1 MPVDYLSLTESI
13 HEMGLQS
20 IQHSASL
27 SEKLARCQR
36 LLTQNAADV
45 RGLQQKV
52 EEAVAQDSGTRCAK
66 PGNEALDTH
75 KAAPNNEKLCIL
87 LAADG
92 SQLTPNPHEPLLFGL
107 VNVGIFRM
115 PLNAGGMPQEII
127 ESRLIYGDELYSN
140 GSLIS
145 EEFIALQRDVRERE
159 VMAEMVAAER
169 LLGEAVPILTLTDG
183 PLELYHEPRQDEHF
197 KSMFARYQAALDEL
211 SLQGAITAGYV
222 DRPRADLVV
231 RLMELLVPRDA
242 LSGRDERPFAGVTD
256 LNLFED
262 RLAPG
267 ERSAIFELQS
277 SSSSSYTGR
286 KALHFF
292 YLNVG
297 RQQKPALAR
306 VEVPAWVAED
316 PPALDML
323 QHVLV
328 EQAHALGSRP
338 YPYPLLR
345 AHEVAVVRMEDRDQ
359 LTWRIEQELL
369 RQGFDPFE
377 KSNKQFGKES
387 EPRMRI

>member
-1 MPVDYLSLTESI
+1 MPVDYLSLTDSI

-20 IQHSASL
+20 IQRDASL
-27 SEKLARCQR
+27 NEKLERCQG
-36 LLTQNAADV
+36 LLSKNAANI
-45 RGLQQKV
+45 RGLQQIV

-66 PGNEALDTH
+66 PRTEPLDTH
-75 KAAPNNEKLCIL
+75 TVAIGSSGLCTV

-107 VNVGIFRM
+107 INVGIFRM
-115 PLNAGGMPQEII
+115 PLSSGGIPQEII
-127 ESRLIYGDELYSN
+127 ESRLIFGDALYNN
-140 GSLIS
+140 GGLIS

-159 VMAEMVAAER
+159 VMAELVDHER
-169 LLGEAVPILTLTDG
+169 GLGEALPILTLTDG
-183 PLELYHEPRQDEHF
+183 PLELYHEPRQDEQF
-197 KSMFARYQAALDEL
+197 KPMFARYLAALDEL

-231 RLMELLVPRDA
+231 RLMELLVPPDVNLERE
-242 LSGRDERPFAGVTD
+242 ERPFAGVTD
-256 LNLFED
+256 INLFED

-267 ERSAIFELQS
+267 ERSAVFELQS
-277 SSSSSYTGR
+277 SSSRAYTGR

-306 VEVPAWVAED
+306 VEMPAWVAED
-316 PPALDML
+316 GSALDLL
-323 QHVLV
+323 QNVLV
-328 EQAHALGSRP
+328 EQAHTLGSRP

-345 AHEVAVVRMEDRDQ
+345 AHEVAVVRLEDRDQ
-359 LTWRIEQELL
+359 LTRRIEQELL

-377 KSNKQFGKES
+377 KSNKQSGKES
-387 EPRMRI
+387 EPRTRI